1 MEWKEAI
8 LSDVCDQIIDCVNKT
23 APVVD
28 YQTNFKMIRT
38 SNVKNGKID
47 IENVRFVT
55 ADTYKKWTRRIKP
68 QRGDIFFTRE
78 APLGEIGLLRSDEN
92 VFLGQR
98 LMLYRSNPK
107 VLNQLFLFYAF
118 QSHFLQHQIRAHA
131 MGSTVEHIR
140 VPQAEKLKIKLPP
153 LPTQQ
158 KIASILS
165 AYDDLIENN
174 QQRIAILEQMA
185 QNIYQE
191 WFVRFRFPGHAQSEF
206 VEGLPKGW
214 KKVSIGDAF
223 EIVGGGTPSKEN
235 EKLWIDGNINWF
247 TPSDIT
253 RSSNIF
259 LESSSA
265 KINNLGLANS
275 SAKLFPPYSVMMTS
289 RATIGKIGINTK
301 TASTNQG
308 FIICLPNNNFSYVYI
323 YHWLKQNNKYID
335 LISSGAT
342 FKEIPKSLF
351 KQLKIIKPGT
361 EIMNNYTKISSAIFS
376 LIENIYHKNN
386 LLQQQRDKLLPRL
399 LSGKLEV

>member
-1 MEWKEAI
+1 MEWKEVSI
-8 LSDVCDQIIDCVNKT
+8 QDLIDKIIDYRGKT
-23 APVVD
+23 PKKTQSGVKLITAKV
-28 YQTNFKMIRT
+28 I
-38 SNVKNGKID
+38 KNGQILKKANFEYIAEQDYDNVMRRGIPILHD
-47 IENVRFVT
+47 ILIT
-55 ADTYKKWTRRIKP
+55 T
-68 QRGDIFFTRE
+68 E
-78 APLGEIGLLRSDEN
+78 APLGEVAIIRSNEKIALAQRVILLRINKKIASPY
-92 VFLGQR
+92 FLYHS
-98 LMLYRSNPK
+98 LRSKPIQTRIYARGTGTTVLGIKNAELRK
-107 VLNQLFLFYAF
+107 V
-118 QSHFLQHQIRAHA
+118 
-131 MGSTVEHIR
+131 
-140 VPQAEKLKIKLPP
+140 KIPLPP